1 VTNIQLENM
10 KKMFKEFP
18 YYMRDL
24 LKSNP
29 KELQCL
35 GFNVADIDATFKKS
49 QVQLSAYYKKSNHM
63 NA

>member
-1 VTNIQLENM
+1 M